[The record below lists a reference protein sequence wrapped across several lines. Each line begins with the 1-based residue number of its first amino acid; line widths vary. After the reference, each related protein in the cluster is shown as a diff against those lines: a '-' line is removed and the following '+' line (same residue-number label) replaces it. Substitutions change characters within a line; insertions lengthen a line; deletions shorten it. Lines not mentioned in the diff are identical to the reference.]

1 MARVEKLLS
10 GQLSVITLSTGNI
23 HHRGHCLVLKVWQIT
38 LKSFSQEQS
47 KSPSYQFY
55 DESLELGAS
64 VPLILTFCFL
74 GRGGRHA
81 GELDQP
87 EAGVP
92 GDDAGPR
99 R

>member
-1 MARVEKLLS
+1 MTPSLS
-10 GQLSVITLSTGNI
+10 SPTV
-23 HHRGHCLVLKVWQIT
+23 HCLVLKVWQIT

-47 KSPSYQFY
+47 KSPSYQLY
-55 DESLELGAS
+55 GESFELGSS
-64 VPLILTFCFL
+64 VHLILTFCFL

>member
-1 MARVEKLLS
+1 MTPLS
-10 GQLSVITLSTGNI
+10 PTVAV
-23 HHRGHCLVLKVWQIT
+23 HCLILKVWQIT

-55 DESLELGAS
+55 GESSELGAS

>member
-1 MARVEKLLS
+1 MEHALPCFKSLADYIEKFLP
-10 GQLSVITLSTGNI
+10 G
-23 HHRGHCLVLKVWQIT
+23 
-38 LKSFSQEQS
+38 EQS

-55 DESLELGAS
+55 VESSELGAS
-64 VPLILTFCFL
+64 VPLTLTFCFP